1 MNDTS
6 YPAPAHLSECSQAL
20 WCEIVGRRA
29 RSPGRLALLQVALE
43 ALDRADEAAALVA
56 KEGLVTTTETTK
68 AKHAHPGCRI
78 EKDARAQFLRA
89 WGQLNLSWDY
99 EIDGR

>member
-1 MNDTS
+1 MNDTT
-6 YPAPAHLSECSQAL
+6 YPAPEQLSERSQKL
-20 WCEIVGRRA
+20 WNQIAGGRSK
-29 RSPGRLALLQVALE
+29 SPGRLALLQVAL
-43 ALDRADEAAALVA
+43 RADEAAALVA
-56 KEGLVTTTETTK
+56 EEGLIFTTETTK
-68 AKHAHPGCRI
+68 AKHVHPATRI